1 MLCLDPGMEQ
11 LAKAEQR
18 EAMESDEREGLVCD
32 YLDMLLPVSWDGAS
46 AMRAMR
52 KGWPA
57 DVRGGSAPHP
67 TACRRG
73 DPRRR
78 KSHGVVQE
86 LPL

>member
-46 AMRAMR
+46 AMRTMR

-67 TACRRG
+67 HACRRRHT
-73 DPRRR
+73 RR
-78 KSHGVVQE
+78 
-86 LPL
+86 

>member
-46 AMRAMR
+46 VKRTMR

-67 TACRRG
+67 YACRRQHT
-73 DPRRR
+73 RR
-78 KSHGVVQE
+78 
-86 LPL
+86 